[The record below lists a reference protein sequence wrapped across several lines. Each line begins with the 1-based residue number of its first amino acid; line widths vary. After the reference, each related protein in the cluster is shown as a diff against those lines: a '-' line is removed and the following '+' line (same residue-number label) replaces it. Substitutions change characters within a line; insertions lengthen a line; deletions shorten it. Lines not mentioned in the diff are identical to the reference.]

1 MRTLPLREIHRDEVS
16 CVRRVPLFSGLMPD
30 QQDLVGALARPMV
43 LSAGELVHG
52 AGERSRRLSVVHT
65 GQVKLSRTLPSGHR
79 RLLRTAGPGQTL
91 GEHGFLTGGPTLEEA
106 EAVTETRLCVFSH
119 DDLARLVAEHPSI
132 ALQML
137 RTLGQR
143 LAEAERR
150 LALSVLDVDA
160 RVADYLLDQPL
171 LRRDTSD
178 AGDTASPAEAGSRVR
193 LPLSKKDIAS
203 MLGTTPESLSRAL
216 ARLTAEGLITVDADV
231 ITLLD
236 PTGLEALMVP
246 D

>member
-1 MRTLPLREIHRDEVS
+1 MPLREIHRDEIS
-16 CVRRVPLFSGLMPD
+16 CVRRVPLFSGLTED
-30 QQDLVGALARPMV
+30 QQDLVGALARPLV

-65 GQVKLSRTLPSGHR
+65 GQVKLSRILPSGHR
-79 RLLRTAGPGQTL
+79 RLMRVAGPGQTL

-106 EAVTETRLCVFSH
+106 EALTETRLCVFSH
-119 DDLARLVAEHPSI
+119 DDLAALVAEHPSI

-137 RTLGQR
+137 RNLGQR
-143 LAEAERR
+143 LAETERR
-150 LALSVLDVDA
+150 LAQSTLEVDV

-171 LRRDTSD
+171 LRETSD
-178 AGDTASPAEAGSRVR
+178 SAPATASSAVSPR
-193 LPLSKKDIAS
+193 LRLRLSKKDIAS
-203 MLGTTPESLSRAL
+203 ILGTTPESMSRAL
-216 ARLTAEGLITVDADV
+216 ARLTASGLITVDADV

-236 PTGLEALMVP
+236 ATGLEALLAQ